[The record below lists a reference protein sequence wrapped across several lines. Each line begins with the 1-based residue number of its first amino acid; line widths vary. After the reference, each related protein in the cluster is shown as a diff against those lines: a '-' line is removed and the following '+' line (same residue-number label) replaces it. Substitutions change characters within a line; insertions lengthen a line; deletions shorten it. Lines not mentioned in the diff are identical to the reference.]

1 MSQCIPA
8 SSMCKITVEAG
19 SERCVM
25 MTEEEVMDQKWN
37 ELLNLA
43 YSKGVKQG
51 SNEIPADIAQPLI
64 NLLDLGSSTGQISTL
79 DITQGDLNRDNL
91 I

>member
-1 MSQCIPA
+1 
-8 SSMCKITVEAG
+8 MCKITVEAG

-64 NLLDLGSSTGQISTL
+64 N
-79 DITQGDLNRDNL
+79 
-91 I
+91 